1 MRETERQTTQR
12 TDRLTDEER
21 RRIRSEIRR
30 RKRRNALIVKLVI
43 FAILVAVLIAAIW
56 FVSGGAKKVSSK
68 ATGRTNKTTTE
79 AGTNGTASADGT
91 QNGSGGETAPG
102 AIAPEGEQ
110 SQMAANAS
118 ANQRSDVLT
127 RASFMASQYD
137 YDGAI
142 ELLQSVEDYDS
153 DAEIISLMA
162 DFETQKSNLVPVSA
176 YDVTHIFFH
185 SLVVDPARGFS
196 MTGDEGWD
204 VSTPGFCQWMTTV
217 YEFDQLME
225 QMYERGYVL
234 VSLYDMIEETTDENG
249 VVHIAPKNIYLP
261 QGKTPFVMSL
271 DDTCYYHSYDGRGV
285 ASKLIV
291 GDDGTPTCEYIDAAG
306 NVLVGSYDCIP
317 RLDDFIDLHPD
328 FSYKGAK
335 GTVALTGYD
344 GILGYRTDYCYRD
357 RVELDTDQEVWLD
370 AHPDYNWEEEC
381 RKAKEVADCIKADG
395 WTFASHTW
403 GHIAIYDTAY
413 ESLVTDTG
421 KFKEFVE
428 PLIGF
433 TDIVI
438 YAHGQD
444 MASWDEEYDQ
454 TEKFKFMKSQG
465 YNIFCNVDSSQ
476 LFVQIGD
483 TYLRMGR
490 RNLDGYRLYQAVY
503 GGNDLITDLC
513 DAKTVIDPDRP
524 TDAALYEL

>member
-1 MRETERQTTQR
+1 MNNRQE
-12 TDRLTDEER
+12 LS
-21 RRIRSEIRR
+21 RSEIRR
-30 RKRRNALIVKLVI
+30 RKRRNALIIKMT
-43 FAILVAVLIAAIW
+43 VLIILLVLLAVTIW
-56 FVSGGAKKVSSK
+56 VVAGGAKKTGLLSQ
-68 ATGRTNKTTTE
+68 GRT
-79 AGTNGTASADGT
+79 SAAQTSG
-91 QNGSGGETAPG
+91 QNQGGSGPAAGVVSGESSSISSSIQEAYSSG
-102 AIAPEGEQ
+102 AAESSIP
-110 SQMAANAS
+110 
-118 ANQRSDVLT
+118 ANQRARVMNEA
-127 RASFMASQYD
+127 RMKMAQYD
-137 YDGAI
+137 YDGAMD
-142 ELLQSVEDYDS
+142 LLTSVENYEG
-153 DAEIISLMA
+153 DAEIISIMA
-162 DFETQKSNLVPVSA
+162 DCETQRSNLVPVSA

-217 YEFDQLME
+217 YEFDQLMQ
-225 QMYERGYVL
+225 QMYDRGFVL
-234 VSLYDMIEETTDENG
+234 VSIYDMIEETTDESG
-249 VVHIAPKNIYLP
+249 VVHIQPKDIYLP

-271 DDTCYYHSYDGRGV
+271 DDTCYYHSYEGRGT

-291 GDDGTPTCEYIDAAG
+291 GDDGTPTCEYIDASG
-306 NVLVGSYDCIP
+306 NTLVGSYDCIP
-317 RLDDFIDLHPD
+317 RLDDFIDEHPD

-335 GTVALTGYD
+335 GTVALTGYN

-357 RVELDTDQEVWLD
+357 RVELDTDQAIWLEQ
-370 AHPDYNWEEEC
+370 HPDYNWEEEC
-381 RKAKEVADCIKADG
+381 EKAREVAECIKADG

-403 GHIAIYDTAY
+403 GHIAIYDTAF
-413 ESLVTDTG
+413 ESLVADTG

-444 MASWDEEYDQ
+444 MASWDEEYDK

-490 RNLDGYRLYQAVY
+490 RNLDGYRLWQAVY
-503 GGNDLITDLC
+503 GGNDLVTDLC
-513 DAKTVIDPDRP
+513 DAKTVFDPDRP
-524 TDAALYEL
+524 TDPSFYQL